1 MCHIDRTIDQKAALK
16 ELAETQCILEYDL
29 FGIEHSY
36 FPWSLPVDM
45 PNDGGRLRWLAWLI
59 EEGHGDQIVVSHD
72 IAMKY
77 LLVLYGG
84 AGYAHILENVVPFMR
99 RKGFKE
105 ADIQAILV
113 DTPRRLLAF
122 H

>member
-1 MCHIDRTIDQKAALK
+1 
-16 ELAETQCILEYDL
+16 
-29 FGIEHSY
+29 
-36 FPWSLPVDM
+36 M
-45 PNDGGRLRWLAWLI
+45 PNDGGRLRWLEWLI
-59 EEGHGDQIVVSHD
+59 EAGHGDQIVISHD

-77 LLVLYGG
+77 LLVRYGG
-84 AGYAHILENVVPFMR
+84 AGYAHILENVVPFMH

-105 ADIQAILV
+105 EDIQAILV